1 MNRCIKENDAKVRRA
16 CEILRHNWL
25 YHRYNKDTWESY
37 MKDIIE
43 ENEKLNDE
51 TGNKFS
57 PQDAGN
63 WADLMLDWEFDQ
75 YLDLLDSNISGQITH
90 LTDDLSSCCGFGF
103 LTLSLVFLLV
113 ILNIYSLCTRDKQK
127 KD

>member
-1 MNRCIKENDAKVRRA
+1 MKEIMD
-16 CEILRHNWL
+16 
-25 YHRYNKDTWESY
+25 
-37 MKDIIE
+37 

-57 PQDAGN
+57 PQDVGN

-75 YLDLLDSNISGQITH
+75 YLDILESNISGQLTH
-90 LTDDLSSCCGFGF
+90 LTDDLSSYCGFGF
-103 LTLSLVFLLV
+103 LTLSLVFLLL
-113 ILNIYSLCTRDKQK
+113 ILQIFSLCTRDKEK